1 MDELK
6 KIAVKFTADIS
17 EFQQGI
23 SKIKSDLSSL
33 GKTTTKS
40 NAFSTIANDAKKAS
54 TSINASSNKIKDS
67 VNKVSSNLKQL
78 ARFGRFFVFSYLGR
92 QIAGLTKNMM
102 VAGAN
107 MAEIQNLFEV
117 SFGAMADAA
126 EKFAK
131 KLETSWGVSA
141 TLTKQQTAYLNNML
155 KSMGIADDM
164 AYGMSTGLVQL
175 SYNIASLYDISQ
187 KDAFDKLR
195 SAMVGISRPLL
206 QLGIN
211 TKVAELQQV
220 AFRNGITSTN
230 RELTQQEKILA
241 TYWAIYEQTRSSW
254 QSGSMV
260 INGQTV
266 AIGDMTKTI
275 GSNANMIRV
284 LQSRLSDLGRYWGL
298 AFQPIVKYVIP
309 VVYTLIKALT
319 ELGKRFALFIG
330 NLFGGSFKSIEEM
343 MGEFGTADAVSD
355 NGLAD
360 YFDEVGNGADKA
372 KKKVDKLTGSIDELN
387 ILSEPDTSGL
397 GGFDM
402 SMGGI
407 ENNIGLPDMDYIPDE
422 VISGVITERIAEIKS
437 NLLGLLKP
445 LKQIGSAML
454 GAFALGSVIAG
465 ISSFVKNFGNL
476 AYQFKL
482 FTMSISQFGFIETL
496 VPLLTSLLNPVGLL
510 IAALG
515 VFTAGFT
522 YLIATSEEFRNNIL
536 GHLTEIAEMF
546 IGLGENIYNNFIEPV
561 IGYFAM
567 FIQNIWDNG
576 LGSLIEKISYFVLEV
591 IKMITSIINFL
602 SVTVLPAI
610 INFVGFVLNALA
622 PIINFIT
629 SILSTV
635 IDVFTNVVIFI
646 RDVFLGDWNSVW
658 KSIANIFIGMINF
671 LITAVESFLNFFIDG
686 INALIGS
693 FQWMNPALEVVGLPQ
708 LTSNTFSRFNLGR
721 VPTLASGGIAYGETM
736 AVVGE
741 YANAR
746 SNPEVVAP
754 LDKLEELI
762 GGTSGTTQEELL
774 REQNELLRAIL
785 DKDTDVKLDGRTLA
799 RAIDKNK
806 GKLGYA
812 IMG

>member
-6 KIAVKFTADIS
+6 KIAVTFTADIT

-54 TSINASSNKIKDS
+54 TSISASSNKIKDGI
-67 VNKVSSNLKQL
+67 NKVSSNLKQL

-126 EKFAK
+126 EEFAN

-155 KSMGIADDM
+155 KSMGMAEDM

-254 QSGSMV
+254 QSGSMI

-360 YFDEVGNGADKA
+360 YFDEVGNGADNA
-372 KKKVDKLTGSIDELN
+372 KKKIDKLTGSIDELN

-422 VISGVITERIAEIKS
+422 VISGVVSERIAELKS

-445 LKQIGSAML
+445 LKQIGYAMV
-454 GAFALGSVIAG
+454 GAFASESIIAG
-465 ISSFVKNFGNL
+465 IALFIKHFKDLYN
-476 AYQFKL
+476 QFKL
-482 FTMSISQFGFIETL
+482 FSFVAQFGFVETL
-496 VPLLTSLLNPVGLL
+496 KTIGSILVGLLSPIGLL

-536 GHLTEIAEMF
+536 GHLTEIGEMF
-546 IGLGENIYNNFIEPV
+546 IGLGQNIYNNFIEPI

-567 FIQNIWDNG
+567 FIENIWDNG

-591 IKMITSIINFL
+591 IKMITSILNFL

-610 INFVGFVLNALA
+610 ISFVGFVLNALA

-693 FQWMNPALEVVGLPQ
+693 FQWMNPALAVVGLPQ

-754 LDKLEELI
+754 LDKLEELM
-762 GGTSGTTQEELL
+762 GGTSGTTQEEV
-774 REQNELLRAIL
+774 LRAIL